1 MDKKLSVIIPVYNT
15 SKYIEKCLNSIV
27 NQTMNDIEIII
38 VNDGSTDNSEEVI
51 QKWINENQDKIE
63 IKYFKKENGGLS
75 SARNF
80 GVNQATGQYITFV
93 DSDDYLDINIY
104 KNLEKY
110 MDNNI
115 ELIKYKMCTV
125 DENGTIIEKLDGPI
139 FDVCSGEEAFE
150 KLYTTDTFL
159 EVSCIYL
166 YKREFYIN
174 KDFAFELNRVHEDF
188 GLIPWV
194 LINAKSVVSTDFY
207 GYFYLRRQNSITDMN
222 KPEKEKKKAYDILK
236 HYDNAIE
243 RIENSQMND
252 NSKIMFKRYYTN
264 VLLLKVQNLKAKEQ
278 KEFIKQIKTRKV
290 YKNIKPDN
298 LKQLLKRILVMTNIK
313 LYLKLR

>member
-166 YKREFYIN
+166 YKREYYIN
-174 KDFAFELNRVHEDF
+174 KEFAFELNRVHEDF

-222 KPEKEKKKAYDILK
+222 KPEKK
-236 HYDNAIE
+236 
-243 RIENSQMND
+243 
-252 NSKIMFKRYYTN
+252 
-264 VLLLKVQNLKAKEQ
+264 
-278 KEFIKQIKTRKV
+278 
-290 YKNIKPDN
+290 
-298 LKQLLKRILVMTNIK
+298 
-313 LYLKLR
+313 